1 MLRPILEFI
10 RKDLLIFASDRRA
23 MMISFAVPVI
33 IASFLASITGGSE
46 TNGAPKALHVPLLVV
61 NQDSSALTK
70 KIIQDLGKD
79 SSVQVIQTTANEA
92 ESKIKAGTAAYA
104 VTFPAGFGD
113 AASKAMMGG
122 PRPQLQSVSDP
133 SRQMEIGIL
142 RGVVIQT
149 AVRDLSQSVF
159 GASPGGG
166 QLPFEEAKSSPV
178 STESQKWSGKSH
190 AFAGMAVQGVLFLSI
205 EAAMGL
211 MRERK
216 QGIWKR
222 LRSSP
227 VPPSSLLF
235 GRWFSSAIRA
245 LAILTVVWGVGML
258 AFHIRVEGSQFGF
271 ILVCL
276 STALMA
282 GGFGLFIAALGK
294 TEQQSRGLATLAV
307 LALSMLGGAW
317 FPSFLMPEW
326 VQKTTLVMPS
336 RWAIDGFDAM
346 TWRGNDLAS
355 ALPITAALLG
365 FAVVFTAVAIP
376 RFRLETE

>member
-1 MLRPILEFI
+1 MLKPILEFI

-23 MMISFAVPVI
+23 MMISFAVPVV
-33 IASFLASITGGSE
+33 IASFLASITGGGE
-46 TNGAPKALHVPLLVV
+46 TNASNRALHVPLLVV
-61 NQDSSALTK
+61 NEDSAPVTK
-70 KIIQDLGKD
+70 QIIADLGKD
-79 SSVQVIQTTANEA
+79 PSVKVIETTATDA
-92 ESKIKAGTAAYA
+92 KLQIKSGKSAYA
-104 VTFPAGFGD
+104 ITFPKGFGD
-113 AASKAMMGG
+113 AASKALMGG
-122 PRPQLQSVSDP
+122 SRPELPSLSDP
-133 SRQMEIGIL
+133 SREMEIGIL

-149 AVRDLSQSVF
+149 TVRNLSRSVF

-166 QLPFEEAKSSPV
+166 ELPFVEAKSSPV
-178 STESQKWSGKSH
+178 STDSQKWSGKSH

-227 VPPSSLLF
+227 VAPGTLLV
-235 GRWFSSAIRA
+235 GRWLSSAIRA

-258 AFHIRVEGSQFGF
+258 AFQIRVQGSGLGF
-271 ILVCL
+271 ALICL

-326 VQKTTLVMPS
+326 VQKVTLIMPS

-346 TWRGNDLAS
+346 TWRANDLVA
-355 ALPITAALLG
+355 ALPITAVLLG
-365 FAVVFTAVAIP
+365 FAVLFTAIAIP

>member
-1 MLRPILEFI
+1 
-10 RKDLLIFASDRRA
+10 
-23 MMISFAVPVI
+23 
-33 IASFLASITGGSE
+33 
-46 TNGAPKALHVPLLVV
+46 
-61 NQDSSALTK
+61 
-70 KIIQDLGKD
+70 
-79 SSVQVIQTTANEA
+79 
-92 ESKIKAGTAAYA
+92 
-104 VTFPAGFGD
+104 
-113 AASKAMMGG
+113 
-122 PRPQLQSVSDP
+122 
-133 SRQMEIGIL
+133 
-142 RGVVIQT
+142 
-149 AVRDLSQSVF
+149 
-159 GASPGGG
+159 
-166 QLPFEEAKSSPV
+166 
-178 STESQKWSGKSH
+178 
-190 AFAGMAVQGVLFLSI
+190 MAVQGVLFLSI

-326 VQKTTLVMPS
+326 VQKATLVMPS